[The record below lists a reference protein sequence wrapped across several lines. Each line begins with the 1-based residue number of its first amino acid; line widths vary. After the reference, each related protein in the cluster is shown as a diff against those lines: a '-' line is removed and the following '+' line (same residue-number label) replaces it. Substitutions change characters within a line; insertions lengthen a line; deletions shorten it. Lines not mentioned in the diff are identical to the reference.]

1 MKSNTMK
8 TTLRLFALSL
18 LVPGLLLAAPG
29 DKATEDVVYE
39 NLSLSHITMSGS
51 VGYSISGGT
60 ATLTV
65 DQINNN
71 GSTSTDTIY
80 LKLWA
85 TTDSSPEGSG
95 YTIAEAAV
103 GSLGPGGSFHNVS
116 ESTSESA
123 PPDGTYYFHMLL
135 VEGAGSTTYSDSLTF
150 DEQETYDSGSTG
162 GGGGDDG
169 GSDDG
174 GGALHPLLL
183 LIIGMIGLLGIIR
196 RRQD

>member
-1 MKSNTMK
+1 MKSRITKNAM
-8 TTLRLFALSL
+8 RLFALSM

-29 DKATEDVVYE
+29 DKVAETVVYE
-39 NLSLSHITMSGS
+39 NTSLSHITMSGS

-65 DQINNN
+65 DQIDNN

-85 TTDSSPEGSG
+85 TTDSTPDGSG

-103 GSLGPGGSFHNVS
+103 GSLGAGGSFHNVS
-116 ESTSESA
+116 ESASENV

-150 DEQETYDSGSTG
+150 DGQETYDSSS

-169 GSDDG
+169 DSDDG

-183 LIIGMIGLLGIIR
+183 LIIGMTGLLGIIR
-196 RRQD
+196 RRRG